1 MKYQWGYVSG
11 AAEVLKGEVQFL
23 YLPTVSL
30 DHSRLF
36 IQQLVDTDPEA
47 IHLVFWDQAGFH
59 PKPDDPQLPE
69 QVRLIPLPPYS
80 PELNAMENL
89 WDPVKRR
96 ISNAVWETLEAIESA
111 ITEVLKPFWELPE
124 RVRSLL
130 GDSWLTRGVAMFLE
144 RRKVII

>member
-1 MKYQWGYVSG
+1 MKYKWGYVSG
-11 AAEVLKGEVQFL
+11 AAEVLHGEVQFL

-36 IQQLVDTDPEA
+36 LQQLVDTDPEA

-59 PKPDDPQLPE
+59 PKPDDPKLPE

-89 WDPVKRR
+89 WDPV
-96 ISNAVWETLEAIESA
+96 
-111 ITEVLKPFWELPE
+111 
-124 RVRSLL
+124 
-130 GDSWLTRGVAMFLE
+130 
-144 RRKVII
+144 